1 VIIFDTS
8 FLVVLLHPTSPPAK
22 DRENKPVAQFR
33 ERVAYLA
40 QTMDNSGEPIGVPT
54 PAMAELLVGA
64 GEGRRQYVSILSRAS
79 RFQIIPFDSRAAI
92 EASELIALMKKRKQ
106 PWGTWA
112 KVKFDIQIA
121 SIAKAEAATL
131 IYADDVDIENLA
143 KLLKIPCKRICDLP
157 IPPPPVP
164 QDQTEWNDAPVG
176 AQLMLLKDAPAEQP
190 LFPSEAEQGVPAN
203 KTEVSSDESKP
214 ESAKDAAGPGP
225 KTADEHQADPAHPA
239 PVRGSDERR
248 TEGEAAGKES
258 TEEAR

>member
-22 DRENKPVAQFR
+22 DRDDKPVSRFK

-40 QTMDNSGEPIGVPT
+40 HTMDNSGDPIGVPA

-64 GEGRRQYVSILSRAS
+64 GEGRRQYVALLSRGT

-112 KVKFDIQIA
+112 KVKFDIQIVA
-121 SIAKAEAATL
+121 IAKVEAATL
-131 IYADDVDIENLA
+131 IYSDDADIENLA

-157 IPPPPVP
+157 LPPPPAPVDAETWEQAKVGDQLP
-164 QDQTEWNDAPVG
+164 LLPAAQPPATQTEG
-176 AQLMLLKDAPAEQP
+176 GS
-190 LFPSEAEQGVPAN
+190 SE
-203 KTEVSSDESKP
+203 T
-214 ESAKDAAGPGP
+214 AAGEIEERNELE
-225 KTADEHQADPAHPA
+225 ASPAHPA
-239 PVRGSDERR
+239 LVRGSDEGHVEDGA
-248 TEGEAAGKES
+248 TEKAAAEGPQASQIKL
-258 TEEAR
+258 ARNP